1 MKNPFLIFIVIIL
14 LLSCSN
20 DKKKKTIVEKETI
33 KNESVTEM
41 VDSLNSQQN
50 ESASTKTVVE
60 RYFPKEKE
68 IAEFDTTIAQKDLRI
83 SIENRFLDSSV
94 VVEFEND
101 GINYID
107 KYRDIEN
114 HLVIKNSN
122 EILIDTVLRK
132 NDFIE
137 LAGQEF
143 LEIAN
148 FHRYWFNNIESDTIE
163 LFGVIS
169 KPETDWSFAFYHYFD
184 LRTKTFKIKQHL
196 EERI

>member
-1 MKNPFLIFIVIIL
+1 MKNLFFIIVITIL
-14 LLSCSN
+14 LSSCSN
-20 DKKKKTIVEKETI
+20 EKKKKAVVEKETI
-33 KNESVTEM
+33 KNESAMEM

-50 ESASTKTVVE
+50 ENASTKKVVE

-83 SIENRFLDSSV
+83 SIESRFLDSFV
-94 VVEFEND
+94 VDEFDSD
-101 GINYID
+101 GVNYID
-107 KYRDIEN
+107 KYRDSEN

-132 NDFIE
+132 KDFIE

-143 LEIAN
+143 LEIAI